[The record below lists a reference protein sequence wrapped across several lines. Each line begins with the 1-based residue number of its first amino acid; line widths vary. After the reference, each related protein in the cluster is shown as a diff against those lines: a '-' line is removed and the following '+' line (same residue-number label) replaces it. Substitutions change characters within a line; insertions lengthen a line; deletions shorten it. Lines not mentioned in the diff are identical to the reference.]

1 MTTIAERMVSDEE
14 LVERAKAGRREAFG
28 KLMERHR
35 AALRHTLLGVLRD
48 LDAAEE
54 TAQLAFVKAFESL
67 ASFEGRSRFKTWLW
81 RIALNE
87 AWRRRSSARLRD
99 VVYLDGVLTGLDQSP
114 TDETKSI
121 ERKLALEKAMEA
133 LTPREREMTALRL
146 EGYSVLEIGE
156 RLAVSEGTVKSTMF
170 EAVRRLRRAS

>member
-1 MTTIAERMVSDEE
+1 MTMIADGMVSDET

-35 AALRHTLLGVLRD
+35 TALRHTLLGVLHD

-67 ASFEGRSRFKTWLW
+67 DSFEGRSRFKTWLW

-87 AWRRRSSARLRD
+87 AWRRRSSARLRE
-99 VVYLDGVLTGLDQSP
+99 VFYLDGVLAGLGKVRA
-114 TDETKSI
+114 DETKSV
-121 ERKLALEKAMEA
+121 ERKLELEKAMES
-133 LTPREREMTALRL
+133 LSPREREMTALRL
-146 EGYSVLEIGE
+146 EGYSLLEIAR
-156 RLAVSEGTVKSTMF
+156 RLAVCEGTVKSTLF